1 MKVFIIN
8 TLFFWT
14 PYSYL
19 LASSSSIK
27 PFNQQVYI
35 KNWLF
40 QHYFEFRG
48 EWDGRN
54 WLDIAYLFLIN
65 PLQCY
70 LNWVS
75 LSCFILLSSQ
85 KQEVLCALCCL
96 CRISPLASTIL
107 QILPTSLVLLVK
119 NALSS
124 YICDAVYEGKYLQ
137 SIRLIQI
144 KEKRLQ
150 ISISQMNNVF
160 SCTLIYL
167 YTTSSIRNLHRTSAV
182 YVKLVI
188 ALLKVY
194 FENSAPFFQIHTH
207 CC

>member
-96 CRISPLASTIL
+96 CRISPLASTISSDFANVTGAAGQERPFIIHL
-107 QILPTSLVLLVK
+107 WCCLWRQIFAINEV
-119 NALSS
+119 
-124 YICDAVYEGKYLQ
+124 
-137 SIRLIQI
+137 
-144 KEKRLQ
+144 
-150 ISISQMNNVF
+150 
-160 SCTLIYL
+160 
-167 YTTSSIRNLHRTSAV
+167 
-182 YVKLVI
+182 
-188 ALLKVY
+188 
-194 FENSAPFFQIHTH
+194 NSD
-207 CC
+207 